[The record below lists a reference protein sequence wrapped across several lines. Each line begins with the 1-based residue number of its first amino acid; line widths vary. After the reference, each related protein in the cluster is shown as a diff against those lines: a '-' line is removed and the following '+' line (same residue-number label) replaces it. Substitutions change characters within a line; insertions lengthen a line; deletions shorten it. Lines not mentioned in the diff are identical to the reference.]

1 MLGFLRNEETIFS
14 VERCSYFFFGLF
26 CKMENIGDDVEKIRI
41 GHDGSGLGAGWYL
54 AKVEVRKFISSGKVK
69 ETTSHLDASFIFLYE
84 GVCLCVYKIAGWG
97 WGVSKA
103 VQQILTK
110 FCIRIT
116 PVLGSILGGFNFE
129 INP

>member
-69 ETTSHLDASFIFLYE
+69 ETTSHLDASFIFIYE
-84 GVCLCVYKIAGWG
+84 GVCLCVYKIAGG
-97 WGVSKA
+97 GLQSSPTDFD
-103 VQQILTK
+103 QILHSCYSCSQEY
-110 FCIRIT
+110 FRW
-116 PVLGSILGGFNFE
+116 F
-129 INP
+129 